1 MGKYLKIFTSTV
13 AIAVPVATI
22 TYFAVPWN
30 PKEIISL
37 VGSSSLQPLIT
48 SLSNTYTNSDLI
60 VQGGGSGFG
69 IQSVAN
75 GTADIGL
82 SSKDPYS
89 TVRKATKESNGFTKE
104 DWTSKNLKTFT
115 IAFDS
120 IAIVYKT
127 SDKSQK
133 LKIDAQMM
141 EDYIYPMF
149 AGIKSVRVSE
159 LINESTDNSLFIPYA
174 RTGGAKA
181 SGTATSFL
189 TQYQNYTPNSSSQEY
204 QILQTG
210 SYTGNVRST
219 NESNVESW
227 NKIYDE
233 NLDGGIIYLSL
244 SFVLE
249 NYKVITDSGYSVASI
264 KGGNSKDS
272 NYIDPHCEYE
282 ANGNALSVSFLS
294 TYNWFSIYNI
304 IVPLNDDKKIQNFMK
319 WLYFSTEAQNIINK
333 LSLVSAKDYLNAMLY
348 DNSSIKINES
358 NFIEVFWKKD
368 NQTYSYSD
376 GSIASKNDWSS
387 TGSFG
392 VPNSA
397 IKNGNQG
404 S

>member
-1 MGKYLKIFTSTV
+1 M
-13 AIAVPVATI
+13 
-22 TYFAVPWN
+22 
-30 PKEIISL
+30 
-37 VGSSSLQPLIT
+37 
-48 SLSNTYTNSDLI
+48 
-60 VQGGGSGFG
+60 
-69 IQSVAN
+69 
-75 GTADIGL
+75 
-82 SSKDPYS
+82 
-89 TVRKATKESNGFTKE
+89 
-104 DWTSKNLKTFT
+104 
-115 IAFDS
+115 
-120 IAIVYKT
+120 
-127 SDKSQK
+127 
-133 LKIDAQMM
+133 
-141 EDYIYPMF
+141 
-149 AGIKSVRVSE
+149 
-159 LINESTDNSLFIPYA
+159 
-174 RTGGAKA
+174 
-181 SGTATSFL
+181 
-189 TQYQNYTPNSSSQEY
+189 
-204 QILQTG
+204 
-210 SYTGNVRST
+210 
-219 NESNVESW
+219 
-227 NKIYDE
+227 
-233 NLDGGIIYLSL
+233 
-244 SFVLE
+244 
-249 NYKVITDSGYSVASI
+249 ASI